1 MATIEVLSG
10 LRELRPGV
18 PVAELLGL
26 GHYPQIEDPA
36 GIAAAIADA
45 LARSGHWTA

>member
-1 MATIEVLSG
+1 VLAG

-18 PVAELLGL
+18 RVAEFAEL

-36 GIAAAIADA
+36 TLCEAVAS
-45 LARSGHWTA
+45 LH